1 VLGIQG
7 DAGEPFMTA
16 KEIVEELRTLGSE
29 SIKKVLRNHGV
40 REPFFGVKIG
50 DMKPIQK
57 RIKKDYQL
65 ALDLYDTGNYDAMYL
80 AGLVADDAKMTKKDL
95 NHWANRANC
104 GALASF
110 TVPWVAAGSNHG
122 YEIALEWIE
131 SANENVA
138 AAGWAT
144 LSSLVA
150 LKDDDD
156 LDSSGLKRLL
166 KRVQAT
172 IHQERNSVRL
182 AMNGFVIAIG
192 TYVQG
197 LSDLA
202 TQVAAKVGKVSVD
215 MGDTACEVPNAL
227 ERIEKAMASGAIG
240 KKRKTVKC

>member
-1 VLGIQG
+1 
-7 DAGEPFMTA
+7 
-16 KEIVEELRTLGSE
+16 
-29 SIKKVLRNHGV
+29 
-40 REPFFGVKIG
+40 
-50 DMKPIQK
+50 MKPIQK

-65 ALDLYDTGNYDAMYL
+65 ALDLYDSGNYDAMYL

-95 NHWANRANC
+95 NHWAKSANC

-131 SANENVA
+131 SENENVA

-156 LDSSGLKRLL
+156 LDSAGLKRLL
-166 KRVQAT
+166 KLVQAT

-182 AMNGFVIAIG
+182 AMNGFLIALG

-197 LSDLA
+197 LSDVA
-202 TQVAAKVGKVSVD
+202 AQAAAKVGQVSVD
-215 MGDTACEVPNAL
+215 MGNTACKVPDAL
-227 ERIEKAMASGAIG
+227 EYIRKARDQGAIG

>member
-1 VLGIQG
+1 
-7 DAGEPFMTA
+7 MTA
-16 KEIVEELRTLGSE
+16 KEIVEELRTLGAE

-40 REPFFGVKIG
+40 QEPFFGVKIG
-50 DMKPIQK
+50 DMKKIQK

-95 NHWANRANC
+95 NHWVKMAN
-104 GALASF
+104 GSALASA

-131 SANENVA
+131 SEQENVA

-150 LKDDDD
+150 MKEDVD
-156 LDSSGLKRLL
+156 LDLAGLLRLL
-166 KRVQAT
+166 QRVQET
-172 IHQERNSVRL
+172 IHQQPDSVRY
-182 AMNGFVIAIG
+182 AMNGFLIALG
-192 TYVQG
+192 TYVRG

-202 TQVAAKVGKVSVD
+202 VQAAAKVGEVSVD
-215 MGDTACEVPNAL
+215 MGNTACKVPSAL
-227 ERIEKAMASGAIG
+227 EYIHKAREKGAIG

>member
-1 VLGIQG
+1 
-7 DAGEPFMTA
+7 MTA
-16 KEIVEELRTLGSE
+16 KEIVAELRTFGSE

-40 REPFFGVKIG
+40 QEPFFGVKIG
-50 DMKPIQK
+50 DMKKIQK

-65 ALDLYDTGNYDAMYL
+65 ALNLYDTGNYDAMYL

-95 NHWANRANC
+95 NHWVKMANG
-104 GALASF
+104 GALASA

-131 SANENVA
+131 SEKENVA

-150 LKDDDD
+150 LKNDDD
-156 LDSSGLKRLL
+156 LDQGGLKRLL
-166 KRVQAT
+166 QRVQQT
-172 IHQERNSVRL
+172 IHQQPDSVRS
-182 AMNGFVIAIG
+182 AMNGFLIALG

-202 TQVAAKVGKVSVD
+202 VQAAAKVGPVSVE
-215 MGDTACEVPNAL
+215 MGDTACKVPDAL
-227 ERIEKAMASGAIG
+227 EYIQKARARGAIG